1 MSFSHYA
8 SFLSFLL
15 LLTLTHARCRLSF
28 PRTLLLHLSCC
39 QALGQDHPS
48 NACFVMCGSDCQQ
61 LQRRLAP
68 TITATIET
76 YTADPQLRFREA
88 QEDEAG
94 NLKAKKKAR
103 KTTSRK

>member
-1 MSFSHYA
+1 M
-8 SFLSFLL
+8 
-15 LLTLTHARCRLSF
+15 
-28 PRTLLLHLSCC
+28 

-48 NACFVMCGSDCQQ
+48 NACFVMCGPDCQE

-68 TITATIET
+68 TISATIEA
-76 YTADPQLRFREA
+76 YRADPELRFREA
-88 QEDEAG
+88 LQDEAG